1 MHPTRSGFSSRVMT
15 TTSLLGYYADDFD
28 RRIAAGHARPDDSEQ
43 NTLTLAER
51 TIERMIDRSVAST
64 IVYSSLLYFSL
75 ESSA

>member
-1 MHPTRSGFSSRVMT
+1 MDKISDLFASKSHILTKACMFAENDVSR
-15 TTSLLGYYADDFD
+15 G
-28 RRIAAGHARPDDSEQ
+28 GQ